1 MLEPPGHCPGG
12 CWFGEANSPDQKHE
26 KLLAMAPRP
35 RKNGRFS
42 VESCRAALARLSWT
56 RTRSIIGELSSF
68 AAQLLW
74 LLVAIWLVTVVII
87 SLASSTTEIGEI
99 SVPKTLSDKGY
110 TPEIAARRL
119 RDIMKDL
126 TDSALGRYDVPKNQM
141 MKGATIALNF
151 DAPNIVVPT
160 VGVSLSTVTTSIRS
174 LLGFKWHQTIS
185 GEFLVKNDRLWLRL
199 RKDGVSFYASETG
212 ADIESPDD
220 LLQSAAAEI
229 FSKIQQP
236 YVAAATESDPQ
247 KAIER
252 AKQGTAQLLESN
264 ENVVWCYI
272 LEGELY
278 GQLKQYA
285 DAEAALTKASQ
296 LGARHSGPHFI
307 LGNIFLQQND
317 RDSAIKEYSTA
328 ISIDKTIAAAFNN
341 RAIAYDAKDDHD
353 HAMADLNEAIRL
365 KPEAIEALTNRGNA
379 YEKKHDHDHAIAD
392 FNEAIRLNPK
402 FETFFDRGIAY
413 EAKLDHDHAI
423 ADFSEAIR
431 LNPKVDAP
439 FIGRGNAYEAKR
451 EHDHA
456 IADFSEAIRL
466 NPKVDATFISRGN
479 AYEAKDEHDHAIA
492 DFSEAI
498 RLNPKV
504 DTTFISRA
512 NVYVAKRDFDHAIA
526 DLNEAIRLN
535 PKTSAIFFARGI
547 AYEIKGE
554 HDHAI
559 ADYDEAIRLNPSFL
573 DAYRNRGEVYERK
586 NDYARAALDYEE
598 VTRLQPGD
606 ADAWNRRCW
615 TRAIIGQLQQALQD
629 CNESLRLQPDD
640 ADSIDS
646 RGFTYLRL
654 DELDKAIADYDAALK
669 LNPKLAGS
677 LYGRGLAR
685 LKKGDT
691 GGGNA
696 DVSAAKAIQSDIA
709 EEYARF
715 DVK

>member
-12 CWFGEANSPDQKHE
+12 CWFGEANSPYQKHE
-26 KLLAMAPRP
+26 NLLAMAPRP

-42 VESCRAALARLSWT
+42 VGSWRAVLTRLSWAGT
-56 RTRSIIGELSSF
+56 KSFIGGLSSF
-68 AAQLLW
+68 AAQLVW

-87 SLASSTTEIGEI
+87 SLAIPTTEIGEI

-126 TDSALGRYDVPKNQM
+126 TDRALGRYDVPKNQM

-212 ADIESPDD
+212 ADLESPDD

-252 AKQGTAQLLESN
+252 AKQGTAQLPESN

-278 GQLKQYA
+278 GQLKQYQ
-285 DAEAALTKASQ
+285 EAKGALTKASQ
-296 LGARHSGPHFI
+296 LGARRSIPHFI

-317 RDSAIKEYSTA
+317 HDSAIKEYSTA
-328 ISIDKTIAAAFNN
+328 ISIDATNAAAFNN
-341 RAIAYDAKDDHD
+341 RAIAYDGKDDHD
-353 HAMADLNEAIRL
+353 HAMVDLNEAIRL
-365 KPEAIEALTNRGNA
+365 KPEANEALTNRGIE
-379 YEKKHDHDHAIAD
+379 YEKKDDHDRAIAD
-392 FNEAIRLNPK
+392 FSEAIRLNPK

-413 EAKLDHDHAI
+413 EAKVDHDHAI

-431 LNPKVDAP
+431 LNPKVDAT
-439 FIGRGNAYEAKR
+439 FISRGNAYEAKR

-466 NPKVDATFISRGN
+466 NPKVDATFISRAN
-479 AYEAKDEHDHAIA
+479 VYLAKNDLDHAIA
-492 DFSEAI
+492 DFDEAI
-498 RLNPKV
+498 RLNPK
-504 DTTFISRA
+504 S
-512 NVYVAKRDFDHAIA
+512 
-526 DLNEAIRLN
+526 
-535 PKTSAIFFARGI
+535 SAFFFVRGI
-547 AYEIKGE
+547 AYEVKGE

-573 DAYRNRGEVYERK
+573 DVYHNRGDAYEKK
-586 NDYARAALDYEE
+586 NDYARAVLDYDE
-598 VTRLQPGD
+598 VTRLRPGD
-606 ADAWNRRCW
+606 AEAWNQRCW
-615 TRAIIGQLQQALQD
+615 ARAIIGQLQQALQD

-640 ADSIDS
+640 ADNIDS

-654 DELDKAIADYDAALK
+654 NDLDHAIADYDAALK
-669 LNPKLAGS
+669 LNPKRAAS
-677 LYGRGLAR
+677 LYGRGLAK
-685 LKKGDT
+685 LKKDDAA
-691 GGGNA
+691 GGNA
-696 DVSAAKAIQSDIA
+696 DVAAAKAIQSDIA
-709 EEYARF
+709 EEFARYG
-715 DVK
+715 VK

>member
-12 CWFGEANSPDQKHE
+12 CWFGEANSPYQKHE
-26 KLLAMAPRP
+26 KSLAMAPRP

-42 VESCRAALARLSWT
+42 VGSCRAALARLSWAGT
-56 RTRSIIGELSSF
+56 KSFIGGLSSF

-87 SLASSTTEIGEI
+87 SLAIPTTEIGEI

-119 RDIMKDL
+119 RDVMKDL
-126 TDSALGRYDVPKNQM
+126 TDRALGRYDVPKNQM

-212 ADIESPDD
+212 ADLESPDD

-229 FSKIQQP
+229 FSHIQQP
-236 YVAAATESDPQ
+236 YVAAATERDPQ

-252 AKQGTAQLLESN
+252 AKQGTAELPESN
-264 ENVVWCYI
+264 ENIVWCYI

-278 GQLKQYA
+278 GQLKQYP
-285 DAEAALTKASQ
+285 EAKDALTKASQ
-296 LGARHSGPHFI
+296 LGARRSSPHFI

-317 RDSAIKEYSTA
+317 HDSAIKEYSTA

-341 RAIAYDAKDDHD
+341 RAIAYDGKNDHD
-353 HAMADLNEAIRL
+353 HAIADLNEAIRL
-365 KPEAIEALTNRGNA
+365 NRGANEALTNRGIE
-379 YEKKHDHDHAIAD
+379 YEKKGEHDHAIAD
-392 FNEAIRLNPK
+392 FSEAIRLNPK

-413 EAKLDHDHAI
+413 EAKVDHDHAI

-431 LNPKVDAP
+431 LNPKVDAT
-439 FIGRGNAYEAKR
+439 FIGRGNTYEAKG

-466 NPKVDATFISRGN
+466 NPKVDATFISRGK
-479 AYEAKDEHDHAIA
+479 AYEALGEHDHAIA
-492 DFSEAI
+492 DFDEAI
-498 RLNPKV
+498 RLNPEN
-504 DTTFISRA
+504 DNALFNRGNA
-512 NVYVAKRDFDHAIA
+512 YAAKDDLDRAIA
-526 DLNEAIRLN
+526 DYSEAIRIN
-535 PKTSAIFFARGI
+535 PKDDGAFINRGI
-547 AYEIKGE
+547 AYNAKGYQ
-554 HDHAI
+554 DRAT
-559 ADYDEAIRLNPSFL
+559 ADFDEAIRLNPSSPE
-573 DAYRNRGEVYERK
+573 AYRNRGDAYEK
-586 NDYARAALDYEE
+586 NNDYARAALDYDE

-606 ADAWNRRCW
+606 AEAWNERCW
-615 TRAIIGQLQQALQD
+615 ARAIIGQLQQALQD

-654 DELDKAIADYDAALK
+654 GELDKAIADYDAALK
-669 LNPKLAGS
+669 LNPKRAAS
-677 LYGRGLAR
+677 FYGRGFAK

-691 GGGNA
+691 GDGNA
-696 DVSAAKAIQSDIA
+696 DVAAAKAIQSDIA
-709 EEYARF
+709 EEFARYG
-715 DVK
+715 VK